1 MVIRSYTTENVL
13 AKMSIYKLIINY
25 CLVLLYN
32 QCMHVLRA
40 LNVSYGPEYIY
51 FSH

>member
-1 MVIRSYTTENVL
+1 MVIRSNTAEDVL
-13 AKMSIYKLIINY
+13 VKMSIYKLIINY

-40 LNVSYGPEYIY
+40 LNVNYGPEYI
-51 FSH
+51 FCSH